1 MIKIF
6 VMLYPKILGF
16 IEKNIIYLILLTYL
30 FYMFFFYFSPDFLIF
45 HKRME
50 FGYLSGGDTKKY
62 IFGSEQILNLELPI
76 QKSYI
81 GYMLYISFFQY
92 FKLNLAYVVIS
103 QIFLSLVS
111 SLCLY
116 KITTRLSSRFGGIF
130 CLSLYLF
137 YFPIQVWNFYILTE
151 TLFICSIIFII
162 FFLIFFNIKYIP
174 IIIILFIFTISIK
187 PHGIILIPSF
197 FLAFI
202 IWAYLKNNLKIFW
215 FLILT
220 ICILLYPTILILNLY
235 LAENNLENI
244 MPDAPI
250 IWGYKE
256 MYHSSGF
263 KISDTNNGD
272 FYSLLIFLKNNLDI
286 FMGSFFKKVWFFLAR
301 VRPYYSDFHN
311 FYLIVF
317 NIIYYPLAL
326 YGLIKLKSKKL
337 LGTILMYSLIL
348 FFTFTAGLTYVDW
361 DGRFSLYITPLFF
374 IFTSIGLVEINNL
387 RKNKINSFKNK
398 ASRNQ

>member
-16 IEKNIIYLILLTYL
+16 IEKNIIYLILSTYL
-30 FYMFFFYFSPDFLIF
+30 FYMFFFYFAPDFLIF

-62 IFGSEQILNLELPI
+62 ILGSEQILNLELPI

-103 QIFLSLVS
+103 QIFLSLMS

-116 KITTRLSSRFGGIF
+116 KITTKLSSRFGGIF

-162 FFLIFFNIKYIP
+162 FFLIFFKKKYIP

-202 IWAYLKNNLKIFW
+202 IWAYLKNNLKIIW

-220 ICILLYPTILILNLY
+220 ICVLLYPTILILNLY

-244 MPDAPI
+244 MPNAPI

-272 FYSLLIFLKNNLDI
+272 IYSLLIFLKNNLDI

-348 FFTFTAGLTYVDW
+348 FFTFTAGLTYADW

>member
-1 MIKIF
+1 M
-6 VMLYPKILGF
+6 
-16 IEKNIIYLILLTYL
+16 
-30 FYMFFFYFSPDFLIF
+30 
-45 HKRME
+45 
-50 FGYLSGGDTKKY
+50 
-62 IFGSEQILNLELPI
+62 
-76 QKSYI
+76 
-81 GYMLYISFFQY
+81 
-92 FKLNLAYVVIS
+92 
-103 QIFLSLVS
+103 
-111 SLCLY
+111 
-116 KITTRLSSRFGGIF
+116 
-130 CLSLYLF
+130 
-137 YFPIQVWNFYILTE
+137 
-151 TLFICSIIFII
+151 
-162 FFLIFFNIKYIP
+162 
-174 IIIILFIFTISIK
+174 
-187 PHGIILIPSF
+187 IPSF

-202 IWAYLKNNLKIFW
+202 IWAYLKNNLKIIW

-220 ICILLYPTILILNLY
+220 LCVLLYPTILILNLY

-244 MPDAPI
+244 MPNAPI

-263 KISDTNNGD
+263 KISDANNGD
-272 FYSLLIFLKNNLDI
+272 IYSLLIFLKNNLDI

-348 FFTFTAGLTYVDW
+348 FFTFTAGLTYADW

-398 ASRNQ
+398 ASHNQ

>member
-1 MIKIF
+1 MIKILE
-6 VMLYPKILGF
+6 MLYQKISGF
-16 IEKNIIYLILLTYL
+16 IEKNIIYLILSTYL
-30 FYMFFFYFSPDFLIF
+30 LYMFFFYFASDYLIF
-45 HKRME
+45 NKRME
-50 FGYLSGGDTKKY
+50 FGYLSGGDTKRY
-62 IFGSEQILNLELPI
+62 ILGSNQILNLELPNR
-76 QKSYI
+76 KSYI

-92 FKLNLAYVVIS
+92 FKLNLSYVVIS

-116 KITTRLSSRFGGIF
+116 KITTKLSSRFGGIF

-137 YFPIQVWNFYILTE
+137 YLPIQVWNFYILTE

-162 FFLIFFNIKYIP
+162 FFLIFFKKRYIP
-174 IIIILFIFTISIK
+174 IIIIFFIFTISIR

-197 FLAFI
+197 FLASI
-202 IWAYLKNNLKIFW
+202 IWAYLKSNFKVFW

-220 ICILLYPTILILNLY
+220 ICILLYPTMLILNLY
-235 LAENNLENI
+235 IADNYFENQ
-244 MPDAPI
+244 MPNAPI
-250 IWGYKE
+250 IWGYKP

-272 FYSLLIFLKNNLDI
+272 INSLLIFFKNNLYI
-286 FMGSFFKKVWFFLAR
+286 LASSFFKKVWFFLAR

-326 YGLIKLKSKKL
+326 YGLIKLKSKKS
-337 LGTILMYSLIL
+337 LGTLLMCALIL
-348 FFTFTAGLTYVDW
+348 FFTFTAGLTFADW
-361 DGRFSLYITPLFF
+361 DSRFSLYITPLFF
-374 IFTSIGLVEINNL
+374 IFASIGLVEINNW
-387 RKNKINSFKNK
+387 RKNKINF
-398 ASRNQ
+398 